1 MEFLDQGV
9 TAVELAK
16 VTSKGQ
22 TTIPKKIRQ
31 ALGISRGDV
40 LRFELH
46 GDGATLSKVA
56 DGEEAYLKSLEGSMG
71 EWVSEADE
79 EAYGD
84 L

>member
-1 MEFLDQGV
+1 V
-9 TAVELAK
+9 TALELAK

-31 ALGISRGDV
+31 ALGIRRGDV

-46 GDGATLSKVA
+46 GDGATLSKVVY
-56 DGEEAYLKSLEGSMG
+56 GEEAYLKALEGSMS
-71 EWVSEADE
+71 EWLSEADE